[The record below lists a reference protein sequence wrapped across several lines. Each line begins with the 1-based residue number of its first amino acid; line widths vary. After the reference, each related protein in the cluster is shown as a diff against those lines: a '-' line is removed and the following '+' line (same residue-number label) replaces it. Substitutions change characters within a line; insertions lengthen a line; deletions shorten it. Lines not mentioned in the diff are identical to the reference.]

1 MLAAFRILNSSK
13 SDFYDILGLEPF
25 SPLTSIKAQY
35 KKLALLLQDKNTL
48 KHASEEAFKLV
59 NDAFHIL
66 SDRFRR
72 REYDTK
78 LRLALQEE
86 EEEERED
93 GSVEG
98 TFWTACSRCRLMHKF
113 ERKYVGHSLVCPNC
127 NRSFEAVE
135 VSNSN
140 DDGNDE
146 ARDESS
152 VRRSS
157 RVRVRVRKFDF
168 GEESRDL
175 EMGGGNQGEG
185 RVKLRRGEILVFQRR
200 SKIGDEKVVES
211 DEGRPKIGSE
221 KIEGGKKGESM
232 IEEVETG
239 SVRPKRV
246 KSDDQELTLAE
257 LRLEALRKKKSKK
270 ESEKKV
276 TVRKENELQKMERRK
291 LVENGDMEVMAVEDS
306 DFYDFDKDRV
316 ERSFKKGQVW
326 AIYDDDDGM
335 PRHYGLIDEVVSV
348 NPFEVKMSWL
358 DFQNCGD
365 ERLIC
370 LEKMGF
376 HISCGRFKVARKDT
390 IKLLNIFSHIVE
402 CERAA
407 RELYRIYPRKSSIW
421 ALYNE
426 SSLDKEGRNS
436 SSRSRRHYDIVVFL
450 TSYSEMHGL
459 SLAYLEK
466 VEGYRAVFK
475 RREIGY
481 HAVRWLEKDDIRL
494 FSHQIPARKLSSD
507 DAPDLS
513 GDCWELDP
521 ASLPPDL
528 LTLRG

>member
-1 MLAAFRILNSSK
+1 M
-13 SDFYDILGLEPF
+13 E
-25 SPLTSIKAQY
+25 
-35 KKLALLLQDKNTL
+35 
-48 KHASEEAFKLV
+48 
-59 NDAFHIL
+59 
-66 SDRFRR
+66 
-72 REYDTK
+72 
-78 LRLALQEE
+78 EE
-86 EEEERED
+86 EEEEREY
-93 GSVEG
+93 GSVDG

-113 ERKYVGHSLVCPNC
+113 ERKYVGHSLLCPNC
-127 NRSFEAVE
+127 NKSFEAVE

-140 DDGNDE
+140 DDGDDE
-146 ARDESS
+146 GRGESS

-157 RVRVRVRKFDF
+157 RDRVRVRKFDF

-175 EMGGGNQGEG
+175 EMGGGNEGEG
-185 RVKLRRGEILVFQRR
+185 RVKLRRGEIIVFQRR
-200 SKIGDEKVVES
+200 SKIGGKKCVES
-211 DEGRPKIGSE
+211 FEGRIKIGSE
-221 KIEGGKKGESM
+221 NVEDKKKRESRIEELDTESM
-232 IEEVETG
+232 
-239 SVRPKRV
+239 RPESV
-246 KSDDQELTLAE
+246 KSNDQELTLAE
-257 LRLEALRKKKSKK
+257 MRLEALRKKKSKK
-270 ESEKKV
+270 EGEKKV
-276 TVRKENELQKMERRK
+276 NVRKENGWQKMERRK

-335 PRHYGLIDEVVSV
+335 PRHYGLIDEVLSL

-358 DFQNCGD
+358 DFQYSGD

-407 RELYRIYPRKSSIW
+407 KELYRIYPRKGSIW

-426 SSLDKEGRNS
+426 RSLDVEGRNS
-436 SSRSRRHYDIVVFL
+436 SCRSRRHYDIVVFL

-475 RREIGY
+475 RQEIGY

-507 DAPDLS
+507 DAPDFS
-513 GDCWELDP
+513 GDHWELDP

-528 LTLRG
+528 LTLTG